1 LNFATTLTPATISRY
16 QTQSLI
22 DTAVKEV
29 SDSRRIDIT
38 SPAIA
43 SVLASLAAVDQTIE
57 AESSVSVPADLL
69 VKISPPL
76 YIRVTPPGPVR
87 PRALFRSTEMLESF
101 MTGWTALVGDPVLS
115 KWIVLVL
122 AVSVAL
128 NGYLLKGIAE
138 GAMRGLQPNNVRF
151 RSVVADKRE
160 KQEEPVS
167 QAASGRRRSSFV
179 VGDSKPPSPTEEEGP
194 RPIVRPL
201 AIRPM
206 RVLAPIAIPATTA
219 NGVSAQM
226 LEMKLRAQAAPLP
239 QEPQPIQFP
248 LRSLEQCID
257 IFENG
262 PRPASAALATLNDE
276 EVILLAQNGKIAAYA
291 LEKVLGDLERAVSIR
306 RSLICKFPQH
316 VMGIDAHMIRSP
328 CDAHPNP
335 RVL

>member
-1 LNFATTLTPATISRY
+1 MNFATTLTPATISRY
-16 QTQSLI
+16 QTQSLV
-22 DTAVKEV
+22 DSAVTEHSV
-29 SDSRRIDIT
+29 SRRIDIT

-43 SVLASLAAVDQTIE
+43 SVLANLAAIDQTIE
-57 AESSVSVPADLL
+57 AESNLSSRADLL

-87 PRALFRSTEMLESF
+87 PRALFRSTEMVENF

-138 GAMRGLQPNNVRF
+138 GTMRALQPNNVRF
-151 RSVVADKRE
+151 KSVVAEKRE
-160 KQEEPVS
+160 KQEETVS

-179 VGDSKPPSPTEEEGP
+179 VGDSTPPSPTELEK
-194 RPIVRPL
+194 PIDRPL

-206 RVLAPIAIPATTA
+206 RVVAPIAIPAA
-219 NGVSAQM
+219 NTNLVSAQM
-226 LEMKLRAQAAPLP
+226 LEMKLRAQAAAAPK
-239 QEPQPIQFP
+239 EPSAVQFP
-248 LRSLEQCID
+248 VRSLEQCID

-291 LEKVLGDLERAVSIR
+291 LEKVLGDLERAVAIR
-306 RSLICKFPQH
+306 RALICKCPSLCH
-316 VMGIDAHMIRSP
+316 AYRCSYDA
-328 CDAHPNP
+328 
-335 RVL
+335 